1 MKRAQLILEDWQH
14 EWLSAEAAKQNIS
27 MSALLRKLI
36 TRAIE
41 TSQIESVE
49 DDPVWGIIGMAAGP
63 EDGVTSENLDE
74 FLYQNHW
81 SAPSHVV
88 AAEPGPDYH

>member
-27 MSALLRKLI
+27 MSALLRRLI
-36 TRAIE
+36 TRTIE
-41 TSQIESVE
+41 TSQIESID

-74 FLYQNHW
+74 ALYKIDW
-81 SAPSHVV
+81 SDQSHAI
-88 AAEPGPDYH
+88 AAEPEPDYH